1 MADRILNRRHFL
13 KSVGIAAGLPLAMRP
28 SSARESTAH
37 QSNILII
44 HVDQHRM
51 DCLGA
56 YGNTDIKTPNID
68 RLAADGVCY
77 ANSFCPFP
85 VCTPSRYSLLSGR
98 YVHDHHG
105 WNNRSTLAPD
115 IMTFPKVLRTAGYR
129 TKAVGKMH
137 FTPTYL
143 DVGFDELMLA
153 EQDGPGRW
161 DDDYHRY
168 LMRHGL
174 VDRNDLEDQLVNE
187 YRKSARKEYWDTCGA
202 LVSNLPEEYHSTT
215 WIADRAME
223 ALRSWDGRGSRLLM
237 VGFIKPHH
245 PFDPPAPW
253 HRMYDP
259 EKLSILPGWMDSC
272 YDHDLR
278 YSRGYFPNDK
288 LTEPVLR
295 RAMAY
300 YYANISLID
309 HHVGRMLALL
319 RQNGLYEDTLIV
331 YTADHGEFMGFH
343 HMLLKGNYMYD
354 PLVKVPL
361 IVKWPGWERAGTVS
375 QRMVSNIDLAPTLC
389 RAAGCR
395 PAPQMDGC
403 ALQDPGAGH
412 DLIFAEADGG
422 RQVMVRSG
430 ERKLILSDSRSES
443 LFFDLQ
449 KDPMEMNNLHAC
461 PEHRDEVRDM
471 ATAVSTWRSKDSK
484 PQAYQDDD
492 APQIQQPNIPSHDL
506 SHRDAIIQYY
516 REKMLALQGHTTT

>member
-1 MADRILNRRHFL
+1 MTDRTLNRRHFL
-13 KSVGIAAGLPLAMRP
+13 KSVGIAAGLPLALRP
-28 SSARESTAH
+28 SSARETTVR
-37 QSNILII
+37 QPNVLII

-56 YGNTDIKTPNID
+56 YGNADVKTPNID
-68 RLAADGVCY
+68 RLAADGVRY
-77 ANSFCPFP
+77 TNSFCPFP

-98 YVHDHHG
+98 YVHEHHG
-105 WNNRSTLAPD
+105 WTNRSTLAPD
-115 IMTFPKVLRTAGYR
+115 IMTFPKVLRAAGYG

-143 DVGFDELMLA
+143 DVGFDELLLA

-202 LVSNLPEEYHSTT
+202 LVSNLPEQYHSTT

-223 ALRSWDGRGSRLLM
+223 ALQSWDGKGRRLLM

-259 EKLSILPGWMDSC
+259 EKLSILPGWTPRC
-272 YDHDLR
+272 YDHDLK
-278 YSRGYFPNDK
+278 YSRGYFPNDT

-295 RAMAY
+295 RVMAY

-319 RQNGLYEDTLIV
+319 RQSGLYEDTLIV

-361 IVKWPGWERAGTVS
+361 IVKWPGRERAGTVS

-389 RAAGCR
+389 QAADCR
-395 PAPQMDGC
+395 PAPQMHGC
-403 ALQDPGAGH
+403 VLQDAGGGH
-412 DLIFAEADGG
+412 DLIFAEANGG

-430 ERKLILSDSRSES
+430 EHKLILSDSRSEN

-449 KDPMEMNNLHAC
+449 KDPMEMNNLYTS
-461 PEHRDEVRDM
+461 PEYRDEMRVM
-471 ATAVSTWRSKDSK
+471 TAAASAWRSQDSK
-484 PQAYQDDD
+484 PRVHQDQD
-492 APQIQQPNIPSHDL
+492 APQIQQPNVLPSDL
-506 SHRDAIIQYY
+506 SHRDSIIRYY
-516 REKMLALQGHTTT
+516 REKMLGLQSQKST